1 MNFNL
6 DQLAAAAT
14 APDTEEGTLDMPKAI
29 MGALAGAL
37 VVGLIYGVVGRFV
50 AEFSYLAILIGTA
63 SGLAAVRLGGKANRL
78 MLAVDLITALS
89 NWMQAGDDAVREHW
103 GAHDAMVGT
112 RRAFMVGGELVE
124 GEVTALDPLGV
135 IHVRTE
141 GGGVAV
147 PVERGVVA
155 PVRDEARSSELTST
169 LKKLNDRFGDDLR
182 QLAE

>member
-63 SGLAAVRLGGKANRL
+63 SGLAAVRLGGKANR
-78 MLAVDLITALS
+78 TA
-89 NWMQAGDDAVREHW
+89 
-103 GAHDAMVGT
+103 
-112 RRAFMVGGELVE
+112 
-124 GEVTALDPLGV
+124 
-135 IHVRTE
+135 
-141 GGGVAV
+141 
-147 PVERGVVA
+147 GVVA
-155 PVRDEARSSELTST
+155 AVASLVMVLAAKIHVGAPEGVSWVGYHTTLFDIIFCYIANPVAAFVAGGTGAGRGLLQRLP
-169 LKKLNDRFGDDLR
+169 F
-182 QLAE
+182 